1 MQPISS
7 TKSPQLVEMNQVES
21 GSGSSSYVNHQSKYV
36 NQRPNYRDQSA
47 VGHNTYAALQGIGSS
62 RNEYQQLNK

>member
-7 TKSPQLVEMNQVES
+7 KKSPQLVKINQGESPS
-21 GSGSSSYVNHQSKYV
+21 GSFCYVNHQSKYV
-36 NQRPNYRDQSA
+36 NQRSNYRDQSA
-47 VGHNTYAALQGIGSS
+47 VGHNTYAALQGVDSS